1 MKSPMIHIENLHIQM
16 PRPHLFAQ
24 PSFNGLDEIFKGMI
38 KARAAKSEAPEGTAI
53 NPTTGLMRA
62 INPFGDKRFTF
73 AEAQKACA
81 ELRVGG
87 FTDWRAPTL
96 KELFA
101 MTDQTRFKPAV
112 NPDEYPDIASD
123 WYWSSDVD
131 PSSPSDS
138 AFYVHFYN
146 GAATLGLQYYQ
157 GRVLAVRSVVAA
169 AGQ

>member
-1 MKSPMIHIENLHIQM
+1 VKSSMIHVENLHVHL

-24 PSFNGLDEIFKGMI
+24 PSFNGLDEILKGVI
-38 KARAAKSEAPEGTAI
+38 KARAAKVEAPEGTVI

-81 ELRVGG
+81 ELRIGG
-87 FTDWRAPTL
+87 FSDWRAPTL

-123 WYWSSDVD
+123 WYWTSTLD
-131 PSSPSDS
+131 PSSPSVF
-138 AFYVHFYN
+138 AFLVDFYD
-146 GAATLGLQYYQ
+146 GTAHLYLQHHR
-157 GRVLAVRSVVAA
+157 GRVLAVRSVVEA

>member
-1 MKSPMIHIENLHIQM
+1 VKSPTIHIENLHIQL

-24 PSFNGLDEIFKGMI
+24 PAFNGLDEILKGMI
-38 KARAAKSEAPEGTAI
+38 KARATVAEAPEGTVI

-73 AEAQKACA
+73 AEAQKAPA
-81 ELRVGG
+81 ELRTGG

-101 MTDQTRFKPAV
+101 MTDQTRYKPAV
-112 NPDEYPDIASD
+112 NTDEYPDIASD

-131 PSSPSDS
+131 PSSPSVC
-138 AFYVHFYN
+138 AFVVFFGD
-146 GAATLGLQYYQ
+146 GAPGLDDQ
-157 GRVLAVRSVVAA
+157 GDRGRALAVRSVVAA